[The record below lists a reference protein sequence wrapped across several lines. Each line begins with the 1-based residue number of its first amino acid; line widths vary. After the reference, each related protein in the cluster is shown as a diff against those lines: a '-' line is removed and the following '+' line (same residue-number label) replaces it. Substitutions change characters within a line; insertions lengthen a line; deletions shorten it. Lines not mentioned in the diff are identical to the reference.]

1 MKNAKR
7 PKNANKRS
15 SIMNSKSRFLLFSAA
30 FALGTA
36 FLLFGIY
43 RGEVAVVLK
52 KAISICLE
60 CIGIG

>member
-1 MKNAKR
+1 MKATR
-7 PKNANKRS
+7 
-15 SIMNSKSRFLLFSAA
+15 SKSEKKRLLLFSAA
-30 FALGTA
+30 FLLGTA

-52 KAISICLE
+52 KAIYICLE

>member
-1 MKNAKR
+1 MKYTGQ
-7 PKNANKRS
+7 PKSTGQRAAVQHNK
-15 SIMNSKSRFLLFSAA
+15 KRFLLFSAA
-30 FALGTA
+30 FVLGAA

-52 KAISICLE
+52 KAIYICLE

>member
-1 MKNAKR
+1 
-7 PKNANKRS
+7 
-15 SIMNSKSRFLLFSAA
+15 MNSKSRFLLFSAA
-30 FALGTA
+30 FALGIA